1 MGNGWRA
8 IDWKTLIKDV
18 SAAKDM
24 ICMNISKIVCGLSIV
39 LLQMIIRLLT
49 SALEIR
55 NKKFEN
61 RCFDLLLWRK
71 LQ

>member
-24 ICMNISKIVCGLSIV
+24 ICMNISKILCGLSIV

-55 NKKFEN
+55 N
-61 RCFDLLLWRK
+61 
-71 LQ
+71 